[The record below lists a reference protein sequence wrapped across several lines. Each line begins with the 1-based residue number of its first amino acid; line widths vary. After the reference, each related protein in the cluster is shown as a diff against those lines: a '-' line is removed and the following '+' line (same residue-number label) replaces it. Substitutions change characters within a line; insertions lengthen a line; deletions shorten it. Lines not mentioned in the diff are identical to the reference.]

1 MFKERS
7 LNFSYNTKLLG
18 VVGKNIHYTLSPYIH
33 NFIFAENN
41 IDAVYL
47 AFDIDDRKFD
57 RIIPG
62 LLEIAY
68 GVNVTIPYKE
78 RIMQYLD
85 SLDVS
90 ASIVEAVNTIKD
102 RKGYNTDYIA
112 LYNLIKKK
120 MNFDIETCV
129 IFGAGGAARAAIGA
143 LWENDCNEIEII
155 NRSHERAEKLIQRL
169 RSQDINVNVRE
180 GCNNLTKIDV
190 LVNATPNPDMIPDEC
205 IKLSRGVIEFVYT
218 PVETSL
224 IRKAKRYNIPI
235 INGIEILV
243 KQAIEAE
250 KIWFGINVEEERV
263 VNYLYA
269 RKLIR

>member
-18 VVGKNIHYTLSPYIH
+18 VIGENIHYTLSPYIH
-33 NFIFAENN
+33 NFIFTENN

-47 AFDIDDRKFD
+47 AFDIDDSKFD
-57 RIIPG
+57 KVIPG
-62 LLEIAY
+62 LLEITY

-78 RIMQYLD
+78 RVIQYLD
-85 SLDVS
+85 SLDES

-102 RKGYNTDYIA
+102 KKGYNTDYIA
-112 LYNLIKKK
+112 LYDLIKKK
-120 MNFDIETCV
+120 MNFNFETCIV
-129 IFGAGGAARAAIGA
+129 FGAGGAARAVISA
-143 LWENDCNEIEII
+143 LWRNDCSTIEII
-155 NRSHERAEKLIQRL
+155 NRSHERATKLVQRL
-169 RSQDINVNVRE
+169 RSQKININIRE
-180 GCNNLTKIDV
+180 GCSNFTKIDI
-190 LVNATPNPDMIPDEC
+190 LVNATPNPDIIPDDC
-205 IKLSRGVIEFVYT
+205 IRISKGVIEFVYT

-224 IRKAKRYNIPI
+224 IKRAKRYNIPI

-250 KIWFGINVEEERV
+250 KIWFGIDVEEEKV